1 MRTSAETHRFALL
14 ADLHLSDL
22 SGTAAHQA
30 LQWAV
35 AQVESERPEF
45 LAVAGDVTTYG
56 TARSTAL
63 FLDALRPLRV
73 PVLFTPGNAERRSP
87 EAMPLLAELCAPQR
101 RYGVFGDLLALCPDT
116 STGTLPEEERVWLRS
131 IVTRHSGVAR
141 RILITHYPL
150 DRLVEECRAWVLGWM
165 AENGVELLAA
175 AHTHLAEVREHGDLT
190 EVVTRGLDPD
200 KAIGDLPGLDFL
212 ESGTPGIWTR
222 TFHPWDFSLELL
234 PADLSI
240 DVSPVG
246 WSIHGDPIEA
256 ADETLE
262 RRLSCLELRP
272 TDLNFS
278 PTELGAAL
286 RRLREAG
293 PLFLSYHLPN
303 LSWNGES
310 GRIEGREMFQAHLE
324 RAGEAEVDS
333 LTVHVPRAP
342 VAPLESGGMRTALYA
357 EFVGLYAE
365 LLQESARAGVR
376 IAIENLHNPP
386 DTAVAD
392 PQRRF
397 ATTIDE
403 YVRWLDAMQEGLP
416 QAKVGAHLD
425 VGHAR
430 NNGGP
435 LDNLQPLGDW
445 YARLGRRILGYHIHQ
460 VGKHPETGRLANHL
474 EIASLFGQ
482 RISYA
487 GFLWAW
493 STRQIGRR
501 PLFVEVRDA
510 QARRRTAR
518 RLQELFAQRERIGS
532 SVELPD
538 RDG

>member
-1 MRTSAETHRFALL
+1 MTETHCFALL

-22 SGTAAHQA
+22 SGTAAHRV

-35 AQVESERPEF
+35 AQVERERPEF
-45 LAVAGDVTTYG
+45 LVVAGDVTTYG
-56 TARSTAL
+56 TARSTML
-63 FLDALRPLRV
+63 FLDALRQVRA

-87 EAMPLLAELCAPQR
+87 EAMPLLAEMCAPER
-101 RYGVFGDLLALCPDT
+101 RYGVFGDLLVLCPDT
-116 STGTLPEEERVWLRS
+116 STGILPEEERAWLRGT
-131 IVTRHSGVAR
+131 VARHAGISR

-150 DRLVEECRAWVLGWM
+150 NRLAEESRCWLLGWM
-165 AENGVELLAA
+165 AEERIELLAA
-175 AHTHLAEVREHGDLT
+175 AHTHLAEVREHGDST
-190 EVVTRGLDPD
+190 EVVVRGLDPD

-212 ESGTPGIWTR
+212 ESRTPGIWIR
-222 TFHPWDFSLELL
+222 TFHLWAFPLELL
-234 PADLSI
+234 PADLPV

-246 WSIHGDPIEA
+246 WSIHGDPVEA

-262 RRLSCLELRP
+262 WGLGCLELRP
-272 TDLNFS
+272 ADLHFS
-278 PTELGAAL
+278 SAGLDAAL

-310 GRIEGREMFQAHLE
+310 GRIEGEEMFRAHLE

-342 VAPLESGGMRTALYA
+342 VAPLESGGMRTALYE
-357 EFVGLYAE
+357 EFVGLYAK
-365 LLQESARAGVR
+365 LLQKSARAGVR

-392 PQRRF
+392 PQRCF
-397 ATTIDE
+397 ATAIDE
-403 YVRWLDAMQEGLP
+403 YLRWLDAVQESLP
-416 QAKVGAHLD
+416 QATVGAHLD

-460 VGKHPETGRLANHL
+460 VGKHPDTGRLANHL
-474 EIASLFGQ
+474 EIDALFGR

-493 STRQIGRR
+493 STRQITRG
-501 PLFVEVRDA
+501 PLFVEVRDTP
-510 QARRRTAR
+510 ARRRTVR
-518 RLQELFAQRERIGS
+518 RLQELFAQGERIRS
-532 SVELPD
+532 SVALPD